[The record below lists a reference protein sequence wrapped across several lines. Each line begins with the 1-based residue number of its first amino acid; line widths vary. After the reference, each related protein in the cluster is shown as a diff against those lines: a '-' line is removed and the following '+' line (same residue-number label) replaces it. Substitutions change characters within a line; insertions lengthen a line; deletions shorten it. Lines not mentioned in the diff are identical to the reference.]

1 LPRLGQKQ
9 KCYKMM
15 LIKSFINFD
24 KLIERE
30 WIITF
35 NDLLEVLRLLLTY
48 PGEKHNA

>member
-1 LPRLGQKQ
+1 MAIKRHQDFQ
-9 KCYKMM
+9 MM

-24 KLIERE
+24 KSIEIE

-48 PGEKHNA
+48 SSEKHNA